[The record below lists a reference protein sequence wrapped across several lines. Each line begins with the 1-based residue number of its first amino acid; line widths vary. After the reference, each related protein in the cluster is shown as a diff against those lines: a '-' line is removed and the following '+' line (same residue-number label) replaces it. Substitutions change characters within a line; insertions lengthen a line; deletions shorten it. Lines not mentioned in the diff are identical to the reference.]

1 MRWMNSPIHPLHHK
15 ECVCVCTVCVLVS
28 SLLGSDSGQWPQWR
42 SEDREVWSLLAQFTS
57 QSNDGND
64 LFFVWFCWLFVM
76 FVFRTIWILSFIWCC
91 WTPVTLLK
99 AKSLTIVAWTLWF
112 VLFSQAVGCVG
123 NVRSHYS
130 FFFGTLQYVL
140 SPIHFRN
147 VWQRRRSWE
156 GDVWLY
162 TVCSVLLSIHRLNWL
177 HKT

>member
-64 LFFVWFCWLFVM
+64 LFFVWFCWLFVI

-91 WTPVTLLK
+91 LTPVTLLK

-123 NVRSHYS
+123 NVRSHYYNM
-130 FFFGTLQYVL
+130 FFLRSISETCGSADAHEKEMSGFTLRVQYYCP
-140 SPIHFRN
+140 STDWIGYIR
-147 VWQRRRSWE
+147 
-156 GDVWLY
+156 
-162 TVCSVLLSIHRLNWL
+162 
-177 HKT
+177 HKY